1 MSLLMDI
8 QDYLRR
14 YGTATQPE
22 LAQQFRTTFEM
33 VEMVME
39 TLRTKG
45 KVRFTKV
52 LPACASG
59 ACSGSCAQPPKLDE
73 GRRGPVPVY
82 KWIGVKS

>member
-33 VEMVME
+33 VEMVAE
-39 TLRTKG
+39 SLRTKG
-45 KVRFTKV
+45 KVRFTKTM
-52 LPACASG
+52 PTCTSG
-59 ACSGSCAQPPKLDE
+59 ACSGSCCDTPTTAAGK
-73 GRRGPVPVY
+73 RVPVRVY
-82 KWIGVKS
+82 EWIGAKS

>member
-14 YGTATQPE
+14 YGTATQLE
-22 LAQQFRTTFEM
+22 LAQQLRTTPEM
-33 VEMVME
+33 VEMVAE

-59 ACSGSCAQPPKLDE
+59 ACSRSCSEAPTPAAGK
-73 GRRGPVPVY
+73 RVPVRVY
-82 KWIGVKS
+82 EWIGVKS

>member
-1 MSLLMDI
+1 MSLLVDI
-8 QDYLRR
+8 QAYLRR

-22 LAQQFRTTFEM
+22 LAQQFRTTPKL
-33 VEMVME
+33 VEMVAE

-59 ACSGSCAQPPKLDE
+59 ACSGSCAQAPKHDE
-73 GRRGPVPVY
+73 GKRVPVRIY
-82 KWIGVKS
+82 EWIGTKS

>member
-8 QDYLRR
+8 QEYLRR

-33 VEMVME
+33 VEMMAE

-45 KVRFTKV
+45 KVRFKKTMPSCV
-52 LPACASG
+52 SG
-59 ACSGSCAQPPKLDE
+59 ACSGSCAQAPKHDE
-73 GRRGPVPVY
+73 GKRVPVRVY
-82 KWIGVKS
+82 EWIGAKP

>member
-14 YGTATQPE
+14 YGTLPLVLKVSITIS
-22 LAQQFRTTFEM
+22 TFEM

-59 ACSGSCAQPPKLDE
+59 ACSGSCAQAPKLDE
-73 GRRGPVPVY
+73 GKRVPVRVY
-82 KWIGVKS
+82 EWIGVKS

>member
-22 LAQQFRTTFEM
+22 LAQQFRTTPKL
-33 VEMVME
+33 VEMVAE

-45 KVRFTKV
+45 KVRFTKTMPSCV
-52 LPACASG
+52 SG
-59 ACSGSCAQPPKLDE
+59 ACSGSCAQTPKHDE
-73 GRRGPVPVY
+73 GKRVPVRVY
-82 KWIGVKS
+82 EWIGVKS

>member
-59 ACSGSCAQPPKLDE
+59 ACSGSCCDTPTIAAGK
-73 GRRGPVPVY
+73 RVPVRVY
-82 KWIGVKS
+82 EWIGAKS

>member
-33 VEMVME
+33 VEMVAE

-45 KVRFTKV
+45 KVRFKKTM
-52 LPACASG
+52 PACMSG
-59 ACSGSCAQPPKLDE
+59 ACSGSCCDTPTAAAGK
-73 GRRGPVPVY
+73 RVPVRVY
-82 KWIGVKS
+82 EWIGAKS

>member
-33 VEMVME
+33 VEMVAE

-45 KVRFTKV
+45 KVRFMKTMPSCV
-52 LPACASG
+52 SG
-59 ACSGSCAQPPKLDE
+59 ACSGSCAQATKLDE
-73 GRRGPVPVY
+73 GKRVPVRVY
-82 KWIGVKS
+82 EWIGAKY